1 MGSTALPFCRVRAL
15 AGGLAGS
22 ISVLV
27 LKYVVPEVGMPE
39 IYFGYTIVGQA
50 MLIMLSTVVLWVAQ
64 NTEQEYQYN
73 FVL

>member
-1 MGSTALPFCRVRAL
+1 
-15 AGGLAGS
+15 
-22 ISVLV
+22 
-27 LKYVVPEVGMPE
+27 MPE

-50 MLIMLSTVVLWVAQ
+50 MLIMLSTVVLWIAQ